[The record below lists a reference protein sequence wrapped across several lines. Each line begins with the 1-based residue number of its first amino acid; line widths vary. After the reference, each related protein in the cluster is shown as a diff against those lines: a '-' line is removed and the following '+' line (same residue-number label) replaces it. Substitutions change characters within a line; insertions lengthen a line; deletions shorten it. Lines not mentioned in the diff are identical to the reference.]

1 MAARQ
6 SVVIEGVDEYSLNTI
21 PSMITSLL
29 DDVRK

>member
-1 MAARQ
+1 MAERQ
-6 SVVIEGVDEYSLNTI
+6 SVVVEGAGEYSLNTI